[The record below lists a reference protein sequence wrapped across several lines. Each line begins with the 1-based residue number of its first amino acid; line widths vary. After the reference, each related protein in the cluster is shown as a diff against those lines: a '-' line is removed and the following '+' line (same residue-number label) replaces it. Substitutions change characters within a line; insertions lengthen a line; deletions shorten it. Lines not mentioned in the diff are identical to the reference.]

1 MQYDDS
7 LVWSCPY
14 KQAETPKTIQFTL
27 KADQDFFYY
36 FWQKKKKS
44 LYLFSASCLYSTRTC
59 YYINLVKK
67 LLTNLPV
74 RNTK

>member
-36 FWQKKKKS
+36 FWQKKKKVYTSS
-44 LYLFSASCLYSTRTC
+44 LQAAYTPLGLATILTLSKNFSLIY
-59 YYINLVKK
+59 
-67 LLTNLPV
+67 P
-74 RNTK
+74 

>member
-36 FWQKKKKS
+36 FWQKKKKKFIP
-44 LYLFSASCLYSTRTC
+44 LLC
-59 YYINLVKK
+59 K
-67 LLTNLPV
+67 LLILH
-74 RNTK
+74 